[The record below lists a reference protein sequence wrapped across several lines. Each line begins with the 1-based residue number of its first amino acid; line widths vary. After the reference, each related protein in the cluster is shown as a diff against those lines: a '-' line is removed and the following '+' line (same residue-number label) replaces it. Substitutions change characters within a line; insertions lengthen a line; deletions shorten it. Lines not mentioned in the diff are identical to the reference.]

1 MSTIFWNVL
10 KLSPA
15 LLGASLFVASS
26 SYAREKVPEQAGAT
40 NSSPAVETVAPTV
53 EPLAQLPQ
61 TTVVASKTEAQA
73 NLPDKTVAASTN
85 QAVNESEAAVDSL
98 AQQSQTPDKES
109 SVVQQTPS
117 DARFSGNRTQSTLAQ
132 QVPDPD
138 NTNAEP
144 TEVLD
149 QLNRYSNEETENS
162 DSIDQVTNVTQL
174 RDVSP
179 GDWAYEALR
188 SLVERYG
195 CIAGYPDGT
204 YRGNRAMSRY
214 EFAAGLNACLQQV
227 ERLIAS
233 STTDFVTR
241 GDLETLQRLV
251 QEFQT
256 ELTTLGTRVDA
267 LDGRV
272 AFLED
277 HQFSTTTKLNAEIV
291 VAVSDLLGDQ
301 DANGN
306 EYSNGETVLHDRV
319 RLNFDTS
326 FTGKDRLRVRLQA
339 GNVTEFGPLT
349 GPSSPGTNITREGR
363 FGFAFDNGND
373 IILEKL
379 YYRFPLRSEE
389 RFS

>member
-40 NSSPAVETVAPTV
+40 SSSPAVETVAPTV

-132 QVPDPD
+132 QLPDPD

-204 YRGNRAMSRY
+204 FRGNRSMTRY

-227 ERLIAS
+227 ERLIAAN
-233 STTDFVTR
+233 TANFVTKE
-241 GDLETLQRLV
+241 DLARLQRLV
-251 QEFQT
+251 DEFRP
-256 ELTTLGTRVDA
+256 ELSTLGARVDK
-267 LDGRV
+267 LEGRV
-272 AFLED
+272 ASLED
-277 HQFSTTTKLNAEIV
+277 HQFSTTTKLRGEAIFAV
-291 VAVSDLLGDQ
+291 VGGTGGDPV
-301 DANGN
+301 NGRDPN
-306 EYSNGETVLHDRV
+306 IIMVDRV
-319 RLNFDTS
+319 RLNLQTS
-326 FTGKDRLRVRLQA
+326 FTGED
-339 GNVTEFGPLT
+339 
-349 GPSSPGTNITREGR
+349 
-363 FGFAFDNGND
+363 
-373 IILEKL
+373 
-379 YYRFPLRSEE
+379 LRSEE
-389 RFS
+389 RRV